1 MIKQE
6 IKEKKSFKKT
16 MTSKALEA
24 NRKNARKSTGPK
36 IQRSK
41 FLSPPN
47 LKHGI
52 LASVPVLPM
61 YESQKEYDKLVIE
74 LKKDLCPPRC
84 S

>member
-1 MIKQE
+1 MKKQE

-16 MTSKALEA
+16 MTSKAIEA

-36 IQRSK
+36 TQRSK
-41 FLSPPN
+41 FLPPSN

-52 LASVPVLPM
+52 LASVPVLPIL
-61 YESQKEYDKLVIE
+61 ESQKAYDELGTE
-74 LKKDLCPPRC
+74 LKKDLCPPRF